1 MKILLLGFTKMKF
14 MPYANF
20 YLQNIDTQKNEV
32 HLLYWNRDLQDEDLS
47 RYGDIRLIEFRRYQ
61 EDSVPRIKKLRS
73 FYAYR
78 RFALKTIKAG
88 NYDFIISL
96 HTLPGLLVLDKLKKQ
111 FRKRYI
117 LDYRD
122 STFEEKNSVFAKMV
136 KGLASNARLV
146 FTSSDAYREYL
157 PQDGSV
163 EIITSHNVLTDSL
176 QHRDY
181 VKSSSDKIRIAFWGL
196 LRHTALNKKIISA
209 LCNDARFE
217 LHYYGRE
224 QGTGSQLRE
233 HSRNIGATNVFFH
246 GEYKPEERYDFAENT
261 DLIHNIYL
269 DTNTLRAMGN
279 KYYDGIIF
287 RIPQLC
293 YPGSFMGKLISE
305 KGLGTLA
312 NPDDPEFADKI
323 FAYYRSYDRDA
334 FRAAC
339 DEEVERV
346 MVEYDR
352 GKNMIKEILN

>member
-1 MKILLLGFTKMKF
+1 MKILLLGFTKVKF

-20 YLQNIDTQKNEV
+20 YLQNIDVHKNDV
-32 HLLYWNRDLQDEDLS
+32 HLLYWNRDLKDEDLS
-47 RYGDIRLIEFRRYQ
+47 RYGDIKLIEFRRFQ
-61 EDSVPRIKKLRS
+61 QDSVPKRKKLPS

-96 HTLPGLLVLDKLKKQ
+96 HTLPGLLVLDELKNH

-122 STFEEKNSVFAKMV
+122 STFEENNYVFAKMV
-136 KGLASNARLV
+136 RVLSSNARLV
-146 FTSSDAYREYL
+146 FTSSDAYRKYL
-157 PQDGSV
+157 PENGSV
-163 EIITSHNVLTDSL
+163 EIITSHNILTDSL
-176 QHRDY
+176 HYRDY
-181 VKSSSDKIRIAFWGL
+181 VKSLSDKIRIAFWGL

-209 LCNDARFE
+209 LCNDSRFE

-233 HSRNIGATNVFFH
+233 HIQNIGAKNVFLH
-246 GEYKPEERYDFAENT
+246 GEYKPEDRYWFAKNT
-261 DLIHNIYL
+261 DIIHNIYL
-269 DTNTLRAMGN
+269 DANMLRAMGN

-293 YPGSFMGKLISE
+293 YPGSFMGTLVSE
-305 KGLGTLA
+305 KGLGTLV

-323 FAYYRSYDRDA
+323 YDYYRSYDRNA
-334 FRAAC
+334 FREAC
-339 DEEVERV
+339 DDELERV
-346 MVEYDR
+346 MIDYDK
-352 GKNMIKEILN
+352 GEKLINKILN

>member
-47 RYGDIRLIEFRRYQ
+47 RYGDIHLIQFCRYQ
-61 EDSVPRIKKLRS
+61 EDSVPRIMKLRS

-78 RFALKTIKAG
+78 RFALKIIKAG

-136 KGLASNARLV
+136 KELASCARLV
-146 FTSSDAYREYL
+146 FTSSDAYRDYL
-157 PQDGSV
+157 PKDGSV

-176 QHRDY
+176 HHRDY
-181 VKSSSDKIRIAFWGL
+181 VKIPSDKIRIAFWGL

-246 GEYKPEERYDFAENT
+246 GEYTPEERYDFAENT

-269 DTNTLRAMGN
+269 DTNMLRAMGN

-293 YPGSFMGKLISE
+293 YPGSFMGTLISE

-312 NPDDPEFADKI
+312 NPDDLEFADKI
-323 FAYYRSYDRDA
+323 FDYYRSYDRDA

-339 DEEVERV
+339 DKEVERV
-346 MVEYDR
+346 VVEYDNGR
-352 GKNMIKEILN
+352 NLIKEILN